1 MLNVNNA
8 APINFH
14 GYITNWDGTRG
25 ATVDKHKNWN
35 DGLNLTEQVI

>member
-25 ATVDKHKNWN
+25 ATVHKHKNWN
-35 DGLNLTEQVI
+35 DGLS